1 MLIDFANSVQPIS
14 ENCRMTERRSLKRS
28 PRDARYRPDLPPTGF
43 PLAARLTEAAS
54 SAGEWAASSMYR
66 RGRSQAIGRKK
77 RASGGLAISSRS
89 NSEIC
94 KMSDQHPLGSFPR
107 DARRW
112 LEEARAGWLRGA
124 RPTNSKELQNV

>member
-28 PRDARYRPDLPPTGF
+28 PRDAQYRPDLPPTGS

-66 RGRSQAIGRKK
+66 RGRSQAIGRRK
-77 RASGGLAISSRS
+77 RTSDGFAAS
-89 NSEIC
+89 
-94 KMSDQHPLGSFPR
+94 
-107 DARRW
+107 
-112 LEEARAGWLRGA
+112 A
-124 RPTNSKELQNV
+124 RPNSKVPQYV